1 MYSFL
6 FRIRVELARDRRD
19 RDRDGGDRR
28 GGGRDGG
35 RGGGRYDDRGGMMIM
50 IYLAL
55 YLKILPYFYTFDR
68 SPRLVR
74 FHLVKFMF
82 SKKTQ
87 KLMKSSPSI

>member
-35 RGGGRYDDRGGMMIM
+35 RGGGRYDDRGGKYFFAIS
-50 IYLAL
+50 
-55 YLKILPYFYTFDR
+55 ILPCIKKQITFYLPT
-68 SPRLVR
+68 V
-74 FHLVKFMF
+74 
-82 SKKTQ
+82 
-87 KLMKSSPSI
+87 II